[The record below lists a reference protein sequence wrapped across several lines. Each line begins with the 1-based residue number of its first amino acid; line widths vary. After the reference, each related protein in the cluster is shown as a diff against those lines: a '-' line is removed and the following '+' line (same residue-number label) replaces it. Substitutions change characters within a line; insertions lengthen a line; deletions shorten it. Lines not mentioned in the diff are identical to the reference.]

1 VSLTARVSW
10 SRSRPWLWA
19 AFSVAALGASCH
31 RDAPSAVV
39 SSEPATPSEGDT
51 SFPVRI
57 ADDLKRTVV
66 LAAEPRRIVALLPSH
81 TETLFA
87 LGVGDRVVGVD
98 DFSDYPEA
106 ATHLPKLGGLY
117 DARLESLLSL
127 EPDLVLMSEASRS
140 IQPLERAGATVWAG
154 SASTFD
160 DVFRV
165 IEAIGRLVG
174 RAARARAMTAAIRD
188 QIDGVERA
196 AHRGPPPTVYF
207 ELDATPY
214 AAGAPSFIGG
224 LIARAGGINIVPS
237 ELGEFPKLNPE
248 WIIARDPDVILGA
261 SREELLGRP
270 GWAALSAIR
279 NHRTYSLSEEE
290 RRTIVRPGP
299 RLGEGL
305 RSLAALLYREP

>member
-1 VSLTARVSW
+1 MSRTASGWAGRV
-10 SRSRPWLWA
+10 RRT
-19 AFSVAALGASCH
+19 AFCVAVLLASCH
-31 RDAPSAVV
+31 RGEPSAAGSTELAAPS
-39 SSEPATPSEGDT
+39 EEGT
-51 SFPVRI
+51 SYPVRI

-98 DFSDYPEA
+98 DFSDYPEPV
-106 ATHLPKLGGLY
+106 THLPKLGGLY
-117 DARLESLLSL
+117 DARLESLLAL
-127 EPDLVLMSEASRS
+127 EPDLVLISEASRS

-174 RAARARAMTAAIRD
+174 RAARARAMTAAIRE

-196 AHRGPPPTVYF
+196 VQRGPAPTVYF
-207 ELDATPY
+207 ELDSTPY
-214 AAGAPSFIGG
+214 AAGPASAIGG

-237 ELGEFPKLNPE
+237 ELGEFPKLSPE
-248 WIIARDPDVILGA
+248 WVIARDPAVIVGV

-270 GWAALSAIR
+270 GWAGLSAIR
-279 NHRTYSLSEEE
+279 THRVYSLSEDE
-290 RRTIVRPGP
+290 RRTIIRPGP
-299 RLGEGL
+299 RLGAGL
-305 RSLAALLYREP
+305 RALAALLHREP